1 MKKFFPEDNMP
12 QSLSNMSNMMKASD
26 IPKENNITISKVR
39 KNSEGDITDV
49 MLSNG
54 EAYSIKQAVEMT
66 KEGLINGVN
75 VSRAK
80 NGREYL
86 KSNPNGTEEDNLSNK
101 PTF

>member
-1 MKKFFPEDNMP
+1 MNNNKKNNNM
-12 QSLSNMSNMMKASD
+12 N
-26 IPKENNITISKVR
+26 ENELRIEKVR

-54 EAYSIKQAVEMT
+54 DAYSIKEV
-66 KEGLINGVN
+66 INMAKNGQISEVN

-86 KSNPNGTEEDNLSNK
+86 KSNPNGSESDNLSNK
-101 PTF
+101 PLF